1 MSAPNRSG
9 NKPLIRRSTNRGNIT
24 CSVFRNQRVN
34 RATGQP
40 FVADNLVIRTGYFD
54 AKINDWVNSDISIDA
69 RLIPNLIATL
79 GHVDLELAN
88 NPAEAPAP
96 APAMQQPV
104 TTPVAPEVEDV
115 PF

>member
-1 MSAPNRSG
+1 MN
-9 NKPLIRRSTNRGNIT
+9 NNQPLIRRRTNRGNIS

-40 FVADNLVIRTGYFD
+40 FTSDNLVIQTGYQD
-54 AKINDWVNSDISIDA
+54 ANGTWVNSSISVDA

-79 GHVDLELAN
+79 GHVDLDLAN
-88 NPAEAPAP
+88 NPAQAPAAS
-96 APAMQQPV
+96 APATQQPA
-104 TTPVAPEVEDV
+104 TTPAAPQDDVV